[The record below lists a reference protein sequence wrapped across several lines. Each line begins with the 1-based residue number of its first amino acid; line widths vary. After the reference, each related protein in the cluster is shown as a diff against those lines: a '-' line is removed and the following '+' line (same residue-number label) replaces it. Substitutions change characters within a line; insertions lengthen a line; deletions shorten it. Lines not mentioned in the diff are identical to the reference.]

1 MSAYH
6 PPRRLSWRD
15 RFQIRDGLAGGM
27 LPCGCAFGRY
37 LTYSGAVLTV
47 IDDASGCR
55 EGHLADRVLEEPT
68 ADATGN
74 LELRTGN

>member
-15 RFQIRDGLAGGM
+15 RFQIRDGLAGGR

-37 LTYSGAVLTV
+37 LTYAGAVLTV

-55 EGHLADRVLEEPT
+55 EGHRDERIVEELPRR
-68 ADATGN
+68 ASGN
-74 LELRTGN
+74 